1 MTRLFSYVVEH
12 DLGFSPNPFGG
23 YCTLAHCKFRRSPRR
38 RNVVE
43 LATKGDWVV
52 GTGGASQKSSGHR
65 TLIYAMKV
73 TDKLTLQ
80 QYFSDERFRGRADN
94 HPEDATRTDRFALVS
109 NDFFYFGVNAV
120 RIPAQFLRL
129 EKKGPG
135 FRDKFDEP
143 FITKFE
149 DWLRK
154 SFRRGVHGEPCG
166 GRQANAPRRVPST
179 FRCRPQIGS
188 KDRRCGDDQ

>member
-94 HPEDATRTDRFALVS
+94 TRRMLLELIDLPWSQTISSTLASMRFESLH
-109 NDFFYFGVNAV
+109 
-120 RIPAQFLRL
+120 
-129 EKKGPG
+129 
-135 FRDKFDEP
+135 
-143 FITKFE
+143 
-149 DWLRK
+149 
-154 SFRRGVHGEPCG
+154 SF
-166 GRQANAPRRVPST
+166 
-179 FRCRPQIGS
+179 
-188 KDRRCGDDQ
+188 

>member
-1 MTRLFSYVVEH
+1 MKRLFSYVVEH
-12 DLGFSPNPFGG
+12 DLGFSPNPFGA
-23 YCTLAHCKFRRSPRR
+23 YCTLAHCKFSRSRR

-43 LATKGDWVV
+43 LAKKGDWVI
-52 GTGGASQKSSGHR
+52 GTGGAGQKSSGHR

-94 HPEDATRTDRFALVS
+94 HPEDAARTDRFALIS
-109 NDFFYFGVNAV
+109 NDFFYFGANAIP
-120 RIPAQFLRL
+120 IPAEFATL

-135 FRDKFDEP
+135 FRDNFDEP
-143 FITKFE
+143 FITKVE

-154 SFRRGVHGEPCG
+154 SFLPGVHGEPCG
-166 GRQANAPRRVPST
+166 ERPADAPHRVPST
-179 FRCRPQIGS
+179 FSCRPQIGS
-188 KDRRCGDDQ
+188 KDRRCGDG

>member
-23 YCTLAHCKFRRSPRR
+23 YCTLAHCKFSRSHRG
-38 RNVVE
+38 NVVE
-43 LATKGDWVV
+43 LARIGDWVV
-52 GTGGASQKSSGHR
+52 GTGGASQRSSGHG

-73 TDKLTLQ
+73 TEKLTLQ

-94 HPEDATRTDRFALVS
+94 HSEDADRTDRFALIS
-109 NDFFYFGVNAV
+109 NDFFYFGTNAV
-120 RIPAQFLRL
+120 PIPPQFLTL

-149 DWLRK
+149 EWLRK
-154 SFRRGVHGEPCG
+154 LSQPGVHGQPCG
-166 GRQANAPRRVPST
+166 ERSADARRDAPST
-179 FRCRPQIGS
+179 FSRRSQIRS
-188 KDRRCGDDQ
+188 KNRSCGDG